1 MTTRKL
7 FTAALLLIVLPDAA
21 APHYKVTDVGP
32 VQLEDTFAVNS
43 HGQVVGSIPY
53 APIGEG
59 VKPAWLW
66 THGKRTLIQPQEG
79 LECVTG
85 CTINDRGEVAGTWA
99 TTTDGATLVY
109 QKRAFL
115 WRRGQSQD
123 AFLGTDY
130 SQAEAGGLS
139 ASGEVVGSADNSNHP
154 DPENPQSAISHAL
167 RHTVAGRIIDL
178 GPGAAVA
185 VNSHGQ
191 IVGTD
196 GLNHQ
201 VLWEGGVE
209 RPLGADGQAVAINNW
224 GQVLLNA
231 RRAGQDFS
239 LLWQK
244 GTARPLP
251 LPATEAGCTASA
263 LNDAAEVVGT
273 YRTDKDAV
281 HALLW
286 RGSHVYDLNTL
297 LPPRSGWVLNDAT
310 GISSNGY
317 IAGSGTFHG
326 KPHAFLL
333 TPHGK

>member
-1 MTTRKL
+1 MTTQKL
-7 FTAALLLIVLPDAA
+7 FTTVLLLFVSLPAAA

-43 HGQVVGSIPY
+43 HGQVVGSLPY
-53 APIGEG
+53 APVGEG

-66 THGKRTLIQPQEG
+66 AHGRRTVIKPQEG

-115 WRRGQSQD
+115 WRRGQAQD
-123 AFLGTDY
+123 VFLGTDY
-130 SQAEAGGLS
+130 SQTEAGGLN
-139 ASGEVVGSADNSNHP
+139 ALGEVVGSADNSNHP

-167 RHTVAGRIIDL
+167 RHTVAGRTLDL

-196 GLNHQ
+196 GLNNQ
-201 VLWEGGVE
+201 VLWEGGVK
-209 RPLGADGQAVAINNW
+209 RRLGADGQVMAINNW

-231 RRAGQDFS
+231 RRARQDYP

-244 GTARPLP
+244 GMVHSLP
-251 LPATEAGCTASA
+251 LPAAEAGCTAYA
-263 LNDAAEVVGT
+263 LNDAGEVVGT
-273 YRTDKDAV
+273 YRTNKDAL

-297 LPPRSGWVLNDAT
+297 LPPRSGWVLKDAT
-310 GISSNGY
+310 GISRNGQ
-317 IAGSGTFHG
+317 IVGMGTFHG
-326 KPHAFLL
+326 KAHAFLL
-333 TPHGK
+333 TPR